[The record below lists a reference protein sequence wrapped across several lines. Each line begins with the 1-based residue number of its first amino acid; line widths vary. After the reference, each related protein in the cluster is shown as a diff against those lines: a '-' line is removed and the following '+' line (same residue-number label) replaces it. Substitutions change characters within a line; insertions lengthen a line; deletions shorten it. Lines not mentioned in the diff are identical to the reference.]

1 MKIARVQGYRNRQS
15 LVKICFIA
23 IVIIFIYRAFSVTD
37 IKANDIPLKAKA
49 SKNSEFSLVEKSIR
63 GNILDRNNNL
73 LAINL
78 IHKKINLDPMIIQEE
93 YIDLLAD
100 ALEMPRMDFR
110 EQIIEKKINK
120 RKYFIV
126 KEKLKVNDPILKNIA
141 ELQKKRSK
149 VCFKTSKNP
158 TITLIDK
165 AKKIIGMK
173 PSAKEMIE
181 VNKCARQRI
190 AGVAIESGGF
200 RYYPK
205 KDSIA
210 PLIGKTNS
218 ENIGVFGIESEYDQY
233 LAGINGVKRLADN
246 KDNSNIYYDAEM
258 IKKFKQG
265 EDLKLTIDSDIQFH
279 VFNAI
284 KEQAEFHEADSAA
297 AIVLSPNGEIL
308 ALANYPSTNPNNHQS
323 YSADD
328 YRNRVFSDKT
338 EPGSTM
344 KPFTMLLALDKG
356 VITATDDE
364 LIDVKNRVGN
374 IPPDKKY
381 FEMTIQQILEKSHN
395 LGTVM
400 VAENIENEEF
410 YDTWEKLGFGRSL
423 GVMPGTENSGV
434 LRHFSNWGLAD
445 KRSLSFGHGPM
456 NTNLAQLA
464 RAYLVFANDG
474 ALPSLKLLK
483 DDNKNESITQ
493 VFTPESTQRISQIL
507 ESVASDNGSGYRA
520 VIDGYSVAGKTGTAE
535 MVIDGQYNKDG
546 AKRTYFVGYSP
557 ADKPKYIMAV
567 RLDYPKKCFVSW
579 DPTMRNRC
587 EGSNSASMA
596 FKKAMERILINDPEV
611 ISLLEG

>member
-158 TITLIDK
+158 NITLIDK

-173 PSAKEMIE
+173 PTAKEMIE

-483 DDNKNESITQ
+483 DENKNENITQ

-507 ESVASDNGSGYRA
+507 DSVASDNGSGYRA

-535 MVIDGQYNKDG
+535 MVIDGQYNKEG

>member
-483 DDNKNESITQ
+483 DENKNENITQ

-507 ESVASDNGSGYRA
+507 DSVASDNGSGYRA

-611 ISLLEG
+611 ISLIEG